1 LRSRFLTFK
10 EGFLKTSIRLAALL
24 LAATA
29 AISPARSAG
38 ISPAL
43 PDALIRYTKLD
54 YVKALEM
61 LLPLAQ
67 GGDAVAQ
74 EILGFMYARGEG
86 IPADEAAAYHW
97 FALAADAGRT
107 EAQFQLGRIYRDGAG
122 VPRDSKT
129 ALYWFGRAA
138 QHGSPDAMNAAG
150 EIYLGRY
157 DIHVDYAA
165 ALEWFFHAAEHG
177 SAQAMF
183 NIGTRY
189 ALGQGVARDEIEA
202 FKWFEL
208 AAKEAIGGLR
218 DSAAI
223 ARINLAARLTPVQV
237 QMASVRAQNW
247 IKTHRADR
255 IQ

>member
-1 LRSRFLTFK
+1 M
-10 EGFLKTSIRLAALL
+10 KTSIRLAALL

-29 AISPARSAG
+29 AISPARGAETSPA
-38 ISPAL
+38 PAL
-43 PDALIRYTKLD
+43 PDALIRYTTLD

-67 GGDAVAQ
+67 HGDPVAQ
-74 EILGFMYARGEG
+74 EILGFMYMRGDG
-86 IPADEAAAYHW
+86 IPADATTAFNW
-97 FALAADAGRT
+97 FALAADAGRA
-107 EAQFQLGRIYRDGAG
+107 EAQFQLGRIYRDGTD
-122 VPRDSKT
+122 VPRDGKT

-138 QHGSPDAMNAAG
+138 QQGAPDAMNAAG
-150 EIYLGRY
+150 EIYLGR
-157 DIHVDYAA
+157 DDVSADYAA

-208 AAKEAIGGLR
+208 AAKEGIGGLR
-218 DSAAI
+218 DNAAT
-223 ARINLAARLTPVQV
+223 ARINIATRLTPMQV

-247 IKTHRADR
+247 MKAHRANR

>member
-1 LRSRFLTFK
+1 M
-10 EGFLKTSIRLAALL
+10 EGSLKILIKLAALL

-29 AISPARSAG
+29 AISPARSAETP
-38 ISPAL
+38 PAPTL
-43 PDALIRYTKLD
+43 PDALIRYTTLD
-54 YVKALEM
+54 YVTALEM

-67 GGDAVAQ
+67 RGDPVAQ

-86 IPADEAAAYHW
+86 IPGDAIAAFNW

-122 VPRDSKT
+122 VPQDGKT

-138 QHGSPDAMNAAG
+138 QQGSPDAMNAAG

-157 DIHVDYAA
+157 DVSADYAA

-189 ALGQGVARDEIEA
+189 ALGQGMARDEIEA

-208 AAKEAIGGLR
+208 ATKEGIGGLR
-218 DSAAI
+218 DNAAT
-223 ARINLAARLTPVQV
+223 ARIGIATRLTPMQV

-247 IKTHRADR
+247 MKAHRANR

>member
-1 LRSRFLTFK
+1 
-10 EGFLKTSIRLAALL
+10 LKTSIRFAALL

-29 AISPARSAG
+29 MISPATSAQT
-38 ISPAL
+38 SPAL
-43 PDALIRYTKLD
+43 SDALVRYTRLD

-67 GGDAVAQ
+67 GGDPVAQ
-74 EILGFMYARGEG
+74 EVLGSMYARGEG
-86 IPADEAAAYHW
+86 FPADEAAAYYW
-97 FALAADAGRT
+97 FTLAADAGRT
-107 EAQFQLGRIYRDGAG
+107 EAQFQLGRIFRDGAG
-122 VPRDSKT
+122 VPRDGKT

-138 QHGSPDAMNAAG
+138 QQGSPDAMNAAG

-157 DIHVDYAA
+157 DVNIDYAA
-165 ALEWFFHAAEHG
+165 ALEWFLNAAEHG
-177 SAQAMF
+177 SAQAML

-208 AAKEAIGGLR
+208 ATKEGVGRLR
-218 DSAAI
+218 DSAAT
-223 ARINLAARLTPVQV
+223 ARINLAARLTPMQV

-247 IKTHRADR
+247 IKAHRTNR

>member
-1 LRSRFLTFK
+1 M
-10 EGFLKTSIRLAALL
+10 EGHLKTSIRLAALL

-29 AISPARSAG
+29 AISPVHSAEVSPA
-38 ISPAL
+38 IPAL

-61 LLPLAQ
+61 LLPIAQ
-67 GGDAVAQ
+67 NGDSVAQ
-74 EILGFMYARGEG
+74 EILGFMYARGDG
-86 IPADEAAAYHW
+86 IPADETAAYQW

-107 EAQFQLGRIYRDGAG
+107 EAQFQLGRIHRDGAG
-122 VPRDSKT
+122 VPRDGKT

-138 QHGSPDAMNAAG
+138 QRGSVDAMNAAG

-157 DIHVDYAA
+157 DVGTDYAA

-177 SAQAMF
+177 SAPAMY

-208 AAKEAIGGLR
+208 AAKEGIGRLR
-218 DSAAI
+218 DNAAT
-223 ARINLAARLTPVQV
+223 ARINLAARLTPMQV

-247 IKTHRADR
+247 MKTHRANR

>member
-1 LRSRFLTFK
+1 
-10 EGFLKTSIRLAALL
+10 LKISIRLAALL

-29 AISPARSAG
+29 AISPARSAE

-43 PDALIRYTKLD
+43 PDALIRYTRLD

-67 GGDAVAQ
+67 RGDAVAR

-86 IPADEAAAYHW
+86 IPADQTAAHHW

-107 EAQFQLGRIYRDGAG
+107 EAQFHLGRIYRDGAG

-150 EIYLGRY
+150 DIYLGRY

-183 NIGTRY
+183 NICTRY
-189 ALGQGVARDEIEA
+189 ALGRGVRRDRGLQMVRARGQGRHRRLARQRGNRTHQPRRAADA
-202 FKWFEL
+202 HAGADGLGPGAEL
-208 AAKEAIGGLR
+208 DQDAPRRADPVRRVTTA
-218 DSAAI
+218 
-223 ARINLAARLTPVQV
+223 AAR
-237 QMASVRAQNW
+237 
-247 IKTHRADR
+247 
-255 IQ
+255 

>member
-1 LRSRFLTFK
+1 MKASVR
-10 EGFLKTSIRLAALL
+10 IAALL

-29 AISPARSAG
+29 AISPAICAQTT
-38 ISPAL
+38 PAL
-43 PDALIRYTKLD
+43 ADALIRYTKLD
-54 YVKALEM
+54 YIKSLEM

-67 GGDAVAQ
+67 SGDAVAQ
-74 EILGFMYARGEG
+74 EVLGFMYARGEG
-86 IPADEAAAYHW
+86 IPTDETAAYQW
-97 FALAADAGRT
+97 FTLAAEAGRT

-122 VPRDSKT
+122 VPQDSKT
-129 ALYWFGRAA
+129 ALYWFGKAA
-138 QHGSPDAMNAAG
+138 QRGSPDAMNAAG

-157 DIHVDYAA
+157 DIHVDYGA
-165 ALEWFFHAAEHG
+165 ALEWFFQAAEQG

-189 ALGQGVARDEIEA
+189 ALGQGVPRDEVEA

-208 AAKEAIGGLR
+208 AAKEGIGGLR
-218 DSAAI
+218 DTAAI
-223 ARINLAARLTPVQV
+223 ARINLASRLTPVQV

-247 IKTHRADR
+247 IRTHRVDR

>member
-1 LRSRFLTFK
+1 M
-10 EGFLKTSIRLAALL
+10 KTSIRLAALL
-24 LAATA
+24 LAAAA
-29 AISPARSAG
+29 AISPARGAE

-67 GGDAVAQ
+67 RGDAVAQ

-86 IPADEAAAYHW
+86 IPPDETAAFNW
-97 FALAADAGRT
+97 FALAADAGRA
-107 EAQFQLGRIYRDGAG
+107 EAQVQLGRIYRDGTG
-122 VPRDSKT
+122 VPQDGKT

-138 QHGSPDAMNAAG
+138 QQGSPDAMNAAG
-150 EIYLGRY
+150 EIYLGRH
-157 DIHVDYAA
+157 DVGVDYAA

-208 AAKEAIGGLR
+208 ATKEGIGGLR
-218 DSAAI
+218 DSAAT
-223 ARINLAARLTPVQV
+223 ARINIAARLTPMQV

-247 IKTHRADR
+247 MKTHRANR